1 MNVQEL
7 NNLLSG
13 IVDVN
18 IDSIQNYELNVSN
31 ISFLKLRDVIIE
43 LGRIY
48 AEDAE
53 KQVYI
58 VRIYG
63 GFFKKNPTITAF
75 HLEGNRVKIAIS
87 VREGIINQHTCE
99 DVINEIKRR
108 FKYYT

>member
-1 MNVQEL
+1 M
-7 NNLLSG
+7 
-13 IVDVN
+13 
-18 IDSIQNYELNVSN
+18 ELNVSN

-63 GFFKKNPTITAF
+63 GFFQKESN
-75 HLEGNRVKIAIS
+75 HNSIS
-87 VREGIINQHTCE
+87 S
-99 DVINEIKRR
+99 
-108 FKYYT
+108 